1 MSVFTWDFA
10 SVAHGIQQQ
19 LLANPA
25 LTLHTLAGLDYWHML
40 LDVALLGISGGL
52 YIVPLYV
59 LLQSRAEA
67 GYQSRVIAAN
77 NIMNALFMVI
87 SAGFSVMLFGMG
99 VGIAKLFAITAGL
112 NVLVAIYL
120 CFRQPEYWHSVRDY
134 LSGWRP

>member
-1 MSVFTWDFA
+1 
-10 SVAHGIQQQ
+10 
-19 LLANPA
+19 
-25 LTLHTLAGLDYWHML
+25 ML
-40 LDVALLGISGGL
+40 LDVGLLGVSGGL

-77 NIMNALFMVI
+77 NIMNALFMVL
-87 SAGFSVMLFGMG
+87 SAGFSVLLFGYG
-99 VGIAKLFAITAGL
+99 LSIPQLFTITAAV

-134 LSGWRP
+134 LRGLRG